1 MKNKYDMAKTT
12 LTTST
17 KGIAGLLKQ
26 VDNFSKAMKETADLI
41 KSRVY
46 GMNLLS
52 THSNPYDGHKVPLLE
67 EDLIEVDLMEEKVA
81 NKYW

>member
-1 MKNKYDMAKTT
+1 MNKSKFRGHIIEEQ
-12 LTTST
+12 S

-52 THSNPYDGHKVPLLE
+52 THSNPYNGHKVPLLE

>member
-1 MKNKYDMAKTT
+1 MARNRKNQKSQKMIG
-12 LTTST
+12 SV
-17 KGIAGLLKQ
+17 ISGLIKQ
-26 VDNFSKAMKETADLI
+26 MDHFSKIMKATRDLC
-41 KSRVY
+41 SARGF

-52 THSNPYDGHKVPLLE
+52 THSNPYNGHKVPFLE